1 MRSRKVRGS
10 GDENEQGDVRM
21 KKLVWSGFFS
31 NFGSMAPS
39 SENDWPEPTY
49 LKKHDT
55 HCLPRKIVMFV
66 LLS

>member
-10 GDENEQGDVRM
+10 GDENVQGDVRM
-21 KKLVWSGFFS
+21 KKLVWSRFFP

-39 SENDWPEPTY
+39 SENDGPERTY

-55 HCLPRKIVMFV
+55 HCLPGKIMMFV